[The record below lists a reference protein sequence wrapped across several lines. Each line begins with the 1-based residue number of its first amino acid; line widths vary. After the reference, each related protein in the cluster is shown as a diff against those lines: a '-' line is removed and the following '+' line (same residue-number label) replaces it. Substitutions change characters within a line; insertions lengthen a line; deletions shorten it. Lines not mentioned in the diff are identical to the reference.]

1 VFPLAFYEEQ
11 PYAVRATAEALDE
24 AVQAATL
31 AAGVPLAASFVSGP
45 ADVEAAVQ
53 RKQRLAL
60 CYDSQLDD
68 AATVEIAEFSR
79 THEGRERL
87 WVNAAWGAAGL

>member
-1 VFPLAFYEEQ
+1 VGG
-11 PYAVRATAEALDE
+11 
-24 AVQAATL
+24 
-31 AAGVPLAASFVSGP
+31 AG
-45 ADVEAAVQ
+45 DVEAAVQ

-87 WVNAAWGAAGL
+87 WVNAAWRASVLGA